1 MARSNGP
8 SGGPGGKDGKPT
20 ERRPGKGNPW
30 AHAKS
35 KAASA
40 RAGSTGNRAGSTG
53 ARSGS
58 TGARSGST
66 GARSGMAGSRSDS
79 AAGARRARPAH
90 ASSGSSAPAP
100 SAESDVDASAGQWTN
115 VDGEVL
121 EPGVYPRHD
130 PTLPTVKL
138 QKLLADA
145 GLGSRRELERWI
157 AAGRVAVN
165 GIKATLG
172 DRVNGTERIDVDGK
186 ALGAR
191 ARSTGSHAR
200 VLLLNKS
207 EGVICT
213 RRDPEGRKTVF
224 ADVPTLRGGRW
235 ISVGRLD
242 VATTGL
248 LLLTNDGELANRMM
262 HPSTGLDR
270 EYAVRTDVVL
280 EDDQLAALKQGIESE
295 GDTLRFADIR
305 YFDGRGAN
313 HWYHVVLL
321 EGKNHEVRRLF
332 ASVGAEVRR
341 LKRVR
346 YGPVLLPSW
355 LRRGQRFELNNQD
368 VAALYKTLGLD
379 ADLPPERPGRRND
392 RRGMADRSVLIPY
405 PELPSVVGEDAAK
418 AAAGAAAK
426 KGKGARGDKGFR
438 GGKADAARKGNSE
451 RGGAG
456 ETRERKASPKSDDVW
471 SRRKSEGGGSSS
483 KDSAAAI
490 DSTARVKKAPKNSRE
505 SSDKASSRSGVDG
518 AKSEGAKK
526 TAQKKDWRKR

>member
-8 SGGPGGKDGKPT
+8 SGGSGGKDGKPM

-40 RAGSTGNRAGSTG
+40 RSRSTS

-58 TGARSGST
+58 TSTRSGST
-66 GARSGMAGSRSDS
+66 SSRSGSSGSRSADS
-79 AAGARRARPAH
+79 PSPASRGGPRPGRRSDSTGDAQRSRPGH
-90 ASSGSSAPAP
+90 ASSRTAEPAP
-100 SAESDVDASAGQWTN
+100 FSAKATRESDDQWTN

-121 EPGVYPRHD
+121 EAGVYPRHD

-157 AAGRVAVN
+157 ASGRVSVN

-355 LRRGQRFELNNQD
+355 LRRGQRFELNNAD

-379 ADLPPERPGRRND
+379 VDLPPERPGRRND

-418 AAAGAAAK
+418 AGAAK
-426 KGKGARGDKGFR
+426 SGKGARGEKAPR
-438 GGKADAARKGNSE
+438 GGKTAQRPASAKTDSVWSKRKS
-451 RGGAG
+451 GGDDRPSAG
-456 ETRERKASPKSDDVW
+456 ETSAVESSGKSDVW
-471 SRRKSEGGGSSS
+471 SG
-483 KDSAAAI
+483 A
-490 DSTARVKKAPKNSRE
+490 KKAPK
-505 SSDKASSRSGVDG
+505 SSR
-518 AKSEGAKK
+518 KSAVKAASKTAADAGKTGDAKK
-526 TAQKKDWRKR
+526 SSQKKDWRKR

>member
-1 MARSNGP
+1 MARSHGP
-8 SGGPGGKDGKPT
+8 SRGKGDKSA
-20 ERRPGKGNPW
+20 ERRPGKGSPW
-30 AHAKS
+30 ANARSKS
-35 KAASA
+35 AESRSRRDKASTSRNAPKSQSSSERGTASQ
-40 RAGSTGNRAGSTG
+40 RQHG
-53 ARSGS
+53 RSGS
-58 TGARSGST
+58 GDVSPAQEVLS
-66 GARSGMAGSRSDS
+66 AAEEPDNAGSVD
-79 AAGARRARPAH
+79 
-90 ASSGSSAPAP
+90 P
-100 SAESDVDASAGQWTN
+100 S
-115 VDGEVL
+115 
-121 EPGVYPRHD
+121 
-130 PTLPTVKL
+130 LPTVKL
-138 QKLLADA
+138 QKLLADT

-157 AAGRVAVN
+157 AAGRVSVN
-165 GIKATLG
+165 GVQATLG
-172 DRVNGTERIDVDGK
+172 DRVTGTERIDVDGK

-224 ADVPTLRGGRW
+224 ADLPTLRGGRW

-280 EDDQLAALKQGIESE
+280 EDDQLVTLKKGIDSE
-295 GDTLRFADIR
+295 GETLRFADIR

-355 LRRGQRFELNNQD
+355 LRRGQRFELNNRD
-368 VAALYKTLGLD
+368 VAALYKTLGLQ

-405 PELPSVVGEDAAK
+405 PELPGV
-418 AAAGAAAK
+418 AAGATAATAEAEASGAGTAEKETWGKRSDAERKPRK
-426 KGKGARGDKGFR
+426 KSARETSKKINKRTRTSPGKTR
-438 GGKADAARKGNSE
+438 GGKT
-451 RGGAG
+451 GASKTG
-456 ETRERKASPKSDDVW
+456 ASKV
-471 SRRKSEGGGSSS
+471 GS
-483 KDSAAAI
+483 
-490 DSTARVKKAPKNSRE
+490 
-505 SSDKASSRSGVDG
+505 G
-518 AKSEGAKK
+518 
-526 TAQKKDWRKR
+526 KDWRKR

>member
-8 SGGPGGKDGKPT
+8 PGGKDGTPT

-40 RAGSTGNRAGSTG
+40 RSS
-53 ARSGS
+53 SS
-58 TGARSGST
+58 S
-66 GARSGMAGSRSDS
+66 GSRSQAS
-79 AAGARRARPAH
+79 KSPSTRSHSGRRPEASGGKPGPRPARRL
-90 ASSGSSAPAP
+90 SGQRAGRATS
-100 SAESDVDASAGQWTN
+100 EQWTDVDGA
-115 VDGEVL
+115 VL
-121 EPGVYPRHD
+121 EGGDYPKVD
-130 PTLPTVKL
+130 PSLPTVKL

-157 AAGRVAVN
+157 VAGRVTVN
-165 GIKATLG
+165 GAQATLG
-172 DRVNGTERIDVDGK
+172 DRVTGVERIDVDGK

-191 ARSTGSHAR
+191 ARATGAHAR

-242 VATTGL
+242 IATTGL

-280 EDDQLAALKQGIESE
+280 EDEQLAALKKGIESE
-295 GDTLRFADIR
+295 GDMLRFADIR

-355 LRRGQRFELNNQD
+355 LRRGQRFELNNSD
-368 VAALYKTLGLD
+368 VAALYKTLGMT
-379 ADLPPERPGRRND
+379 ADLPPDRPGRRND

-405 PELPSVVGEDAAK
+405 PELPGRAQSVDAK
-418 AAAGAAAK
+418 DRVESSTKGAGAA
-426 KGKGARGDKGFR
+426 
-438 GGKADAARKGNSE
+438 
-451 RGGAG
+451 
-456 ETRERKASPKSDDVW
+456 RKAPAKPDGGSVW
-471 SRRKSEGGGSSS
+471 RKPTEGGRTSAEKNSAKSSVKSATRSTAKTAIKSPGNTSATTNIPSKTSS
-483 KDSAAAI
+483 KTPSKK
-490 DSTARVKKAPKNSRE
+490 STAKSGP
-505 SSDKASSRSGVDG
+505 DRS
-518 AKSEGAKK
+518 
-526 TAQKKDWRKR
+526 AQSGHKKDWRKR